1 MVKDSLLLIQAM
13 NVNYNMVFLSVVIVF
28 LFASIYTSVGLVDA
42 HAAKHHNKINPIKVK
57 RGLMAQKDHQYSAV
71 IKPDKK
77 K

>member
-1 MVKDSLLLIQAM
+1 MK
-13 NVNYNMVFLSVVIVF
+13 VNYKMVFLSVVVVF

-42 HAAKHHNKINPIKVK
+42 HATKHHNKISQIKAK

-71 IKPDKK
+71 IKTDKK